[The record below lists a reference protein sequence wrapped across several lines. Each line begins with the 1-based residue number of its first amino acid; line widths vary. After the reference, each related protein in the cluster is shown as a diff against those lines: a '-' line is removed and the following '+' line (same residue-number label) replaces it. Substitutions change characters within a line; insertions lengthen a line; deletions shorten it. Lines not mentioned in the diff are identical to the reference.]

1 MPAAYRVV
9 VCQYMQYLITR
20 TKNQLLLLIVIIPVI
35 GNIAFRLLN
44 IQYVHW
50 LSVSALIALVW
61 QLGTIFKLNKQLNNE
76 FDLTITKI
84 AGIAWLALLFISIF
98 RLFLAGFAES
108 ALELNSFLFIIP
120 GMIVN
125 LFYFYIIYILTRI
138 HTRATTKHDPSGIE
152 LFPKYFYFLIYPIA
166 IWKYQNELRKE
177 EPGTQHML
185 P

>member
-1 MPAAYRVV
+1 M
-9 VCQYMQYLITR
+9 CQNMKYLITR
-20 TKNQLLLLIVIIPVI
+20 TKNQLLLLIVIIPII
-35 GNIAFRLLN
+35 GNIAFVSLN

-84 AGIAWLALLFISIF
+84 AGIAWLALLSISIF
-98 RLFLAGFAES
+98 RFFLTGFAES
-108 ALELNSFLFIIP
+108 ALELNSVWYIIP

-138 HTRATTKHDPSGIE
+138 YTRATTKHDLSGME

-177 EPGTQHML
+177 KTSTQHSV
-185 P
+185 